1 MFEGIKQ
8 KGAQLKL
15 AKDLAKEKIEVE
27 AGDGA
32 VKLEANA
39 AMQITKV
46 TINEDKAKDAGNS
59 QLEKWLES
67 GFNQI
72 IRRSVEAMAE
82 VAKSSG
88 IDMGAGQ

>member
-15 AKDLAKEKIEVE
+15 AKSLAKEKVEVE

-32 VKLEANA
+32 VKVEANA

-46 TINEDKAKDAGNS
+46 TLDPEKIKHADS
-59 QLEKWLES
+59 TQVEKWLES
-67 GFNQI
+67 AFNQV
-72 IRRSVEAMAE
+72 IRRSVEAMAD
-82 VAKSSG
+82 VAKASG
-88 IDMGAGQ
+88 FDPGTGQ